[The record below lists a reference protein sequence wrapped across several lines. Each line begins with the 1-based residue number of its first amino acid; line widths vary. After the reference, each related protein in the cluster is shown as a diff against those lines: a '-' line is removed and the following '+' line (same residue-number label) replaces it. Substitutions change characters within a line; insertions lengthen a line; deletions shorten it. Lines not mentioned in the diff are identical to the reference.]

1 MIPNDSLMLFL
12 EHSIVLLNSMFLRV
26 NRAFFARNRIREK
39 DFGDIFN
46 KTSKGITNIM
56 PLIITI
62 FFAPVLITTS
72 LFSKEIIL
80 ILANL
85 SLSLGY
91 VGNFIYRLYQNEV
104 SKAELL
110 ITVLSLAA
118 LLALAY
124 VLFPPLGTLSFISFL
139 CAVNQVAVT
148 VNLFFL
154 IKVVIIPP
162 CKKFIENVAQWLGF
176 DIATHYYSKP
186 PLTLE
191 KDRYII
197 DQLLKKSYDHD
208 SYSADFSQEEL
219 ARLNRLLTKLSRYI
233 DKYDE
238 SVLGYIYNR
247 DAIADLEQQIAQLTT
262 QGNPDSSYT
271 FIQKKI
277 GFKTTKIQMLQEAEK
292 KVLTALEDTAF
303 DATSTLQF
311 FKGAEISEME
321 KSRDE
326 VLHSGLECLQS
337 EIQRQKS
344 KIDSLEACL
353 PRTVLH

>member
-1 MIPNDSLMLFL
+1 
-12 EHSIVLLNSMFLRV
+12 MFLRV
-26 NRAFFARNRIREK
+26 NRTFFARNRIREK

-46 KTSKGITNIM
+46 KTSKGITNVM

-85 SLSLGY
+85 TLSLGY

-110 ITVLSLAA
+110 ITVLTLAA

-124 VLFPPLGTLSFISFL
+124 ILFPPLGSLSFISLL

-154 IKVVIIPP
+154 IKDVFIPP
-162 CKKFIENVAQWLGF
+162 CKKFIENIAQWLGF

-191 KDRYII
+191 KDRYIV

-208 SYSADFSQEEL
+208 SYSPDFSPDEL
-219 ARLNRLLTKLSRYI
+219 VRLNRILTKLSRYI

-247 DAIADLEQQIAQLTT
+247 DAIADLEQQIAQLIT

-271 FIQKKI
+271 FIRKKI

-292 KVLTALEDTAF
+292 NVLNILQDPSV
-303 DATSTLQF
+303 DATSALQF
-311 FKGAEISEME
+311 FKGADNNDIE
-321 KSRDE
+321 KSREE
-326 VLHSGLECLQS
+326 VLQSGLECLQN
-337 EIQRQKS
+337 EIQRQKT
-344 KIDSLEACL
+344 KIESLEACL
-353 PRTVLH
+353 PRIGLQ